1 MYLVFTTNFI
11 FCVYDSLRQRLL
23 VFHIPCL
30 QVAIQLPCQC
40 NLYSL
45 VQYLFHSLFVLI
57 VFVFIVFRF
66 SCLQGGNTIASP
78 AQSLFSPPVFTTA
91 TSETIRSQCAYWQ
104 TYQKESCTN
113 CLFVYNIDLTTALTV
128 ICVIQCHHLHLF
140 LFLNPVDRTICGTLM
155 EQVIVL

>member
-1 MYLVFTTNFI
+1 MQGSCKITIANIINATELLCFVFNCNHWLKFKQQKAEVPMYLVFPTNFI

-30 QVAIQLPCQC
+30 QGGNTIALPS

-45 VQYLFHSLFVLI
+45 VQYLSYSLFVLI
-57 VFVFIVFRF
+57 VFVFIVFRI

-91 TSETIRSQCAYWQ
+91 TSETIRSQCAY
-104 TYQKESCTN
+104 
-113 CLFVYNIDLTTALTV
+113 
-128 ICVIQCHHLHLF
+128 
-140 LFLNPVDRTICGTLM
+140 
-155 EQVIVL
+155 